1 MFPHGCKQLLN
12 CCSFSQSVSHKD
24 FRFRYCSGSVPRQ
37 LEDRCRT
44 EQTDRTK
51 NFGSI
56 WGILCEFLTVGLFWL
71 FFWVI
76 LQDMEDDPANLMCE
90 ICLKP
95 QSSAAGLKQHIRRI
109 HKKVPLVPIQCIQCE
124 KLLRDEHTLKCH
136 IKAVHGSRN
145 YSCPYDECKKSFSA
159 IGILNAHL
167 RTHSDEKIYDC
178 EICGIS
184 YKDRG
189 YYIKHLNKH
198 LSLGSRWRK
207 YGRFSFWKKLSKF
220 HFQLLDIKPH

>member
-1 MFPHGCKQLLN
+1 
-12 CCSFSQSVSHKD
+12 
-24 FRFRYCSGSVPRQ
+24 
-37 LEDRCRT
+37 
-44 EQTDRTK
+44 
-51 NFGSI
+51 
-56 WGILCEFLTVGLFWL
+56 
-71 FFWVI
+71 VI

-95 QSSAAGLKQHIRRI
+95 QSSTAGLKQHIRRI
-109 HKKVPLVPIQCIQCE
+109 HKKVPLVPIQCNQCE

-178 EICGIS
+178 EICGLS

-189 YYIKHLNKH
+189 YYIKHLNFHHNGKKPYTCEVCDKSYLQRSH
-198 LSLGSRWRK
+198 LRDHMSLHTGEK
-207 YGRFSFWKKLSKF
+207 RFQCEVCDKSFRQSKSYKE
-220 HFQLLDIKPH
+220 HLNCHNGLKPHKAFHYIILNIVVHVKLKHFFPNRTNLNLQFI